1 MLMPENTNQE
11 TNQET
16 NTTTNEDVTRELD
29 ELRQFKAQKEAEEQ
43 FTTLVKEIEPIYAK
57 TNGKKGHVDRFVKE
71 YQNDLVNAE
80 DKEKWIS
87 NVAKKD
93 NLFFDKPPAVK
104 TSNFFQNA
112 TTNQQQPNTTTTTND
127 DVDDYFFSR
136 SSTIRKR

>member
-1 MLMPENTNQE
+1 MLMPENTTQE

-16 NTTTNEDVTRELD
+16 NTTTNEEITRELD

-71 YQNDLVNAE
+71 YQTDLSNAQ

-87 NVAKKD
+87 DISKKD
-93 NLFFDKPPAVK
+93 SLYFEKPPAVK
-104 TSNFFQNA
+104 TSNFFQNQ
-112 TTNQQQPNTTTTTND
+112 TSNQQPQQTKTND
-127 DVDDYFFSR
+127 DIDNYFVSR
-136 SSTIRKR
+136 TSTLRKRG